1 MSLVRSNFADRHIG
15 PDDAQL
21 NSMLGALG
29 ETNLLDFIG
38 KVVPENIALTE
49 KIANTLPAA
58 ASEVAAI
65 AELRKLADENI
76 VAKSLIGLGYFGTI
90 TPPVILRNV
99 LENPS
104 WYTAYTPYQPEISQ
118 GRLEAIFAFQT
129 VVTDLTGLDVANAS
143 MLDEATAAA
152 ESMTLARRVWQGGD
166 EAVFLV
172 DKGLHPQI
180 KAVIA
185 TRAAPLKIVVIE
197 IEPKLSVISE
207 VKEPVFGAIFAQIAS
222 TGEVNDLQPLV
233 AAIHEKAAL
242 AIVACDLLALTIYRT
257 PSDVDADIA
266 LG

>member
-1 MSLVRSNFADRHIG
+1 MS
-15 PDDAQL
+15 
-21 NSMLGALG
+21 
-29 ETNLLDFIG
+29 
-38 KVVPENIALTE
+38 
-49 KIANTLPAA
+49 
-58 ASEVAAI
+58 AI
-65 AELRKLADENI
+65 SKLRELADENQ
-76 VAKSLIGLGYFGTI
+76 VVKSLIGLGYFGTI

-180 KAVIA
+180 KAVIE
-185 TRAAPLKIVVIE
+185 TRAAPLKISVVE
-197 IEPKLSVISE
+197 IDANSNAINSVSGS
-207 VKEPVFGAIFAQIAS
+207 VFGAIFAQITS
-222 TGEVNDLQPLV
+222 SGEINDLAPLV
-233 AAIHEKAAL
+233 SAIHERSAL
-242 AIVACDLLALTIYRT
+242 AIVACDLLALTIYKT
-257 PSDVDADIA
+257 PAQIGADIA
-266 LG
+266 IGSAQQIGRAHV